1 MGVGGGRYGGGGVID
16 DFVRAVQQKRAV
28 IGVYGMGYVGLP
40 LSLTFAR
47 QGFQV
52 LGFDID
58 PDKVKQLNRGES
70 YIQHI
75 GAERLTEAVRGGRLK
90 ATADFART
98 GQCDALIVCVPTPLT
113 ANREPD
119 LSFVLETTRQIAA
132 HLRRG
137 QLFCLESTTYPGT
150 TEEELLPLLEESGL
164 RAGQEFFLA
173 YSPEREDPGNR
184 TYATH
189 VIPKLVG
196 GHTGDCARAAQ
207 TLYSEA
213 FEEVVP
219 VNSCSVAEGAKL
231 LENIYRSV
239 NIALVNELKVLLTR
253 MGIDVWDVIEAAKT
267 KPFGFTP
274 FYPGP
279 GLGGHCIP
287 IDPFYLTWRA
297 RQYGLNTRFIEL
309 AGEVNTAMPEY
320 VVSRVGDALNEHGK
334 PIKGSQIL
342 VLGVAYKKDVD
353 DVRESPSVVLMER
366 LQDKG
371 AAVEYNDPFVPRIP
385 PMREHVLHMESRE
398 LTEDLLS
405 GADCVLLATDH
416 SQYDYEAI
424 GRNAPLIVDTRNAMA
439 GLAEYRDKVWKA

>member
-1 MGVGGGRYGGGGVID
+1 MIE
-16 DFVRAVQQKRAV
+16 DFVRAIEHKRAV

-58 PDKVKQLNRGES
+58 PVKVEQLNRGES

-90 ATADFART
+90 ATADFRRT

-150 TEEELLPLLEESGL
+150 TEEELLPLLEEGGL
-164 RAGQEFFLA
+164 RAGQDFFLA
-173 YSPEREDPGNR
+173 YSPEREDPGNP

-189 VIPKLVG
+189 AIPKLVG
-196 GHTGDCARAAQ
+196 GHTEDCARAAR
-207 TLYSEA
+207 TLYGEA

-219 VNSCSVAEGAKL
+219 VKSCSVAEAAKL

-320 VVSRVGDALNEHGK
+320 VVSRVGDALNQHGK
-334 PIKGSQIL
+334 PIRGSRIL
-342 VLGVAYKKDVD
+342 VLGVAYKRDVD

-371 AAVEYNDPFVPRIP
+371 AIVEYNDPFVPRIP
-385 PMREHVLHMESRE
+385 PMRGHDLHMESQE
-398 LTEDLLS
+398 LTEERLA
-405 GADCVLLATDH
+405 GVDCVLLATDH
-416 SQYDYEAI
+416 TQYDYDAI
-424 GRNAPLIVDTRNAMA
+424 GRNAPLIVDTRNGM
-439 GLAEYRDKVWKA
+439 GGFPEHRHKVWKA